1 MRSGRL
7 SSSLVL
13 GLALLSAGIVPA
25 KADVH
30 PNTAPGFPGDH
41 TFSVGD
47 FDNVN
52 LFNGSLTLTIPIGT
66 SYPVNGGFSY
76 NLKLVYN
83 GNPWLF
89 QKVTYQ
95 VPPDFHE
102 VSRTAAFPNS
112 CSNAGLGW
120 RVSLGLFDPPCQ
132 VPDANEQLPGPIYQD
147 ENGTDHVFYA
157 TLHAGDPEDVPSPAC
172 RTCSTRATGAIC
184 ASRSKPTAP
193 VTSSFRMAPCAGST
207 RPSG

>member
-1 MRSGRL
+1 MSRGRGL
-7 SSSLVL
+7 LVASVL
-13 GLALLSAGIVPA
+13 LLAALPA
-25 KADVH
+25 RADVH

-102 VSRTAAFPNS
+102 VFAYGRLPQFLLERGPGL
-112 CSNAGLGW
+112 AGVA
-120 RVSLGLFDPPCQ
+120 RPVRSP
-132 VPDANEQLPGPIYQD
+132 LPG
-147 ENGTDHVFYA
+147 
-157 TLHAGDPEDVPSPAC
+157 AG
-172 RTCSTRATGAIC
+172 RQRA
-184 ASRSKPTAP
+184 ASRADLP
-193 VTSSFRMAPCAGST
+193 G
-207 RPSG
+207 